1 MISKEVRRS
10 DWREFFDRFS
20 KQHEGWL
27 ATLEVLVDGDDAQA
41 EAVGLPFE
49 GISLNAK
56 DKPESLVINFGR
68 TAVDH
73 VSHTI
78 ERPDHIWLTQTAEG
92 ADDSLEIDH
101 DEQKTF
107 LRCLCSTISADVVDV
122 IVG

>member
-27 ATLEVLVDGDDAQA
+27 ATLEILVDGDDAQA
-41 EAVGLPFE
+41 EAVALPFE

-68 TAVDH
+68 SAVDH

-92 ADDSLEIDH
+92 ADDSLEIEH
-101 DEQKTF
+101 QDEQKTF
-107 LRCLCSTISADVVDV
+107 LRFRSPMLPEFVDG
-122 IVG
+122 IV

>member
-27 ATLEVLVDGDDAQA
+27 ATLEILVDGDDAQA
-41 EAVGLPFE
+41 EAVALPFE

-68 TAVDH
+68 SAVDH

-92 ADDSLEIDH
+92 ADDSLEIEH
-101 DEQKTF
+101 QDEQKTL
-107 LRCLCSTISADVVDV
+107 LRFRSPMLPEFVDG
-122 IVG
+122 IV

>member
-27 ATLEVLVDGDDAQA
+27 ATLEILVDGDDAQA
-41 EAVGLPFE
+41 EAVALPFE

-68 TAVDH
+68 STVDH

-92 ADDSLEIDH
+92 ADDSLEIEH
-101 DEQKTF
+101 QDEQKTL
-107 LRCLCSTISADVVDV
+107 LRFRSPMLPEFVDG
-122 IVG
+122 IV

>member
-27 ATLEVLVDGDDAQA
+27 ATLEILVDGDDAQA
-41 EAVGLPFE
+41 EAVALPFE

-68 TAVDH
+68 SAVDH

-92 ADDSLEIDH
+92 TDDSLEIEH
-101 DEQKTF
+101 QDEQKTF
-107 LRCLCSTISADVVDV
+107 LRFRSPMLPEFVDG
-122 IVG
+122 IV